1 MRRSDKFYC
10 RSLFCSLIFMVICIA
25 GVVQAAAPSPTQQ
38 RNSQQIVNID
48 ITTHLG
54 DQQVFHEH
62 DVISFFISLDQ
73 GAYLYMF
80 YQDATGKLFQ
90 LMPGKAQLKH
100 FFTAGYYIP
109 FPAPD
114 STFKFVVHAPFGEEQ
129 LWVFASDQGQLEF
142 KGHEAAQGIKKVEL
156 DYVKLVEYIKSA
168 SPKLYGKSRLTIQTR
183 GR

>member
-1 MRRSDKFYC
+1 MRRSDNFHN
-10 RSLFCSLIFMVICIA
+10 RSLIGSLLFVLACIA
-25 GVVQAAAPSPTQQ
+25 AVVQAAAPTQQ
-38 RNSQQIVNID
+38 HSPQQSVNID

-54 DQQVFHEH
+54 DQQVFLEH

-90 LMPGKAQLKH
+90 LMPGKAQSKH
-100 FFTAGYYIP
+100 FFMAGNYIP
-109 FPAPD
+109 FPAPE
-114 STFKFVVHAPFGEEQ
+114 SPFKFVVQAPFGEEQ

-142 KGHEAAQGIKKVEL
+142 KGYAAAQGIKQLEL
-156 DYVKLVEYIKSA
+156 DYAKLAEYIKSA
-168 SPKLYGKSRLTIQTR
+168 SPRLYGKARLAIQTR